1 MRKELEAIQVSR
13 PRARRSFLT
22 SAVAGLVFGCLPLAA
37 TTLAQ
42 KQEGINT
49 ATIQHSEKFQGGAT
63 LLDKGGKPRMVRASV
78 HQWTILGDQLIPEF
92 QEHGFLL
99 VQLLG
104 GKVTTVIEGKE
115 QKRSSGEF
123 WVVPANARM
132 SIHATGETATLE
144 VTVLSIS

>member
-13 PRARRSFLT
+13 PRARRRFLT

-49 ATIQHSEKFQGGAT
+49 ATIQHSEKFQGAAT

-78 HQWTILGDQLIPEF
+78 RQWQI
-92 QEHGFLL
+92 
-99 VQLLG
+99 LG

-115 QKRSSGEF
+115 QKRVSGEF

-144 VTVLSIS
+144 VTVLSI

>member
-1 MRKELEAIQVSR
+1 MRKKLETIQVLR
-13 PRARRSFLT
+13 PRARRSLLT
-22 SAVAGLVFGCLPLAA
+22 SAVATLVSVCLPLAA

-49 ATIQHSEKFQGGAT
+49 ATIQHSEKFQGAAT
-63 LLDKGGKPRMVRASV
+63 LLEKGGRPRTVRASV

-115 QKRSSGEF
+115 QKRVSGEF

>member
-1 MRKELEAIQVSR
+1 MRKELEAIQVLR
-13 PRARRSFLT
+13 PRARRSLFA
-22 SAVAGLVFGCLPLAA
+22 SAVASLVSSCLPLAA

-49 ATIQHSEKFQGGAT
+49 ATIQRSEKFQGAAT
-63 LLDKGGKPRMVRASV
+63 LIDKGGKPRMVRASV

-92 QEHGFLL
+92 HERGLLL

-115 QKRSSGEF
+115 QKRASGEF